1 MSDEKLIY
9 PIDVTAPLDIFLNQ
23 NTGRLVVEFVPYG
36 FVGSQRMQLRFEPK
50 ALLEMM
56 SAIPA
61 LEEEYGDLI
70 REKAKLNVVQ

>member
-1 MSDEKLIY
+1 MSEEKRIY
-9 PIDVTAPLDIFLNQ
+9 PIDITSPIEVFLHQ
-23 NTGRLVVEFVPYG
+23 NTGRLVVEFVHHG
-36 FVGSQRMQLRFEPK
+36 FAGDQVMQLRFEPK